1 MKPRFQ
7 INIHFDGTQYVA
19 NVPELANCSG
29 VGASYIEAVT
39 AAEAAIV
46 QWVADAISTGG
57 AVPAPSV
64 ARGAAKSSTLRHVSA
79 VAPCVVPVSPTSAIE
94 KRTVLDEL
102 VTDPYNFRRRRYNNQ
117 SGFWQRFGV
126 SQSSGSRYER
136 RTGERRML
144 PMPLAIL
151 VGLWALGCID
161 DQVLADVYADL
172 VPHYPDRPTLE
183 LDDAQNAA

>member
-7 INIHFDGTQYVA
+7 INIHFDGAQYVA
-19 NVPELANCSG
+19 TVPELANCSG
-29 VGASYIEAVT
+29 VGSSYIEAVT
-39 AAEAAIV
+39 AAEAAIQ
-46 QWVADAISTGG
+46 QWVAEAISTGG

-64 ARGAAKSSTLRHVSA
+64 ARGVAKSSALRNVSA
-79 VAPCVVPVSPTSAIE
+79 VAPCVVPVPTSAIA
-94 KRTVLDEL
+94 KRTVLNEL

-136 RTGERRML
+136 RGGERRKL

-151 VGLWALGCID
+151 IGLWALGYID
-161 DQVLADVYADL
+161 DRALADVYAVL

-183 LDDAQNAA
+183 LDDSQNAA

>member
-7 INIHFDGTQYVA
+7 INIHFDGAQYVA
-19 NVPELANCSG
+19 TVPELANCSG
-29 VGASYIEAVT
+29 VGSSYIEAVT
-39 AAEAAIV
+39 AAEAAIQ

-64 ARGAAKSSTLRHVSA
+64 ARGAAKSSTLRN
-79 VAPCVVPVSPTSAIE
+79 VAAVVPVVPVLPTSVAAR
-94 KRTVLDEL
+94 RTVLNEL
-102 VTDPYNFRRRRYNNQ
+102 VTDPHSFRRRHHNSQQGY
-117 SGFWQRFGV
+117 WERFGV

-136 RTGERRML
+136 RGGERRKL

-151 VGLWALGCID
+151 VGLWALGYID
-161 DQVLADVYADL
+161 DRALADVYAVL

-183 LDDAQNAA
+183 LDDSQNAA

>member
-1 MKPRFQ
+1 MKPRYQ
-7 INIHFDGTQYVA
+7 LNIHFDGAQYVA
-19 NVPELANCSG
+19 TVPELANCAG

-64 ARGAAKSSTLRHVSA
+64 SRGAARSSTLRNVAA
-79 VAPCVVPVSPTSAIE
+79 VAPCVVPVAPTGGVAR
-94 KRTVLDEL
+94 RTVLNEL
-102 VTDPYNFRRRRYNNQ
+102 VTDPYNFRRRRYSSQ
-117 SGFWQRFGV
+117 HGFWERFGV

-136 RTGERRML
+136 RVGARRKL

-151 VGLWALGCID
+151 VGLWALGYID
-161 DQVLADVYADL
+161 DHGLADVYALL

-183 LDDAQNAA
+183 LDDSQDAA

>member
-1 MKPRFQ
+1 MKPRYQ
-7 INIHFDGTQYVA
+7 INIHFDGEQYVA
-19 NVPELANCSG
+19 TVPELANCAG
-29 VGASYIEAVT
+29 VGSSYTEAVT

-64 ARGAAKSSTLRHVSA
+64 ARGVAKSSALRNVSA
-79 VAPCVVPVSPTSAIE
+79 VASCVVPVPPTSAVA
-94 KRTVLDEL
+94 KRTVLNEL

-161 DQVLADVYADL
+161 DRDLADVYAVL

-183 LDDAQNAA
+183 LDNSQNAA